1 MRIRAKHVLIF
12 LIAISFLAA
21 YFFPIV
27 EGDVI
32 DGESIAFVGILFGII
47 VGFFIADLYSRYQGI
62 RDNAALDASSL
73 STYYSF
79 AKILGQNKKNKRWL
93 EKQKELINKYIHR
106 FMPLPW
112 PRYSETEPEFS
123 AIVNSLGE
131 IRYDTDKENETYSNM
146 LAVVSGHSDAREKL
160 VMYGKD
166 KLTWGEWLVVLFLA
180 LLLVGSLFYVKVDSL
195 VSVIFT
201 GALISAILI
210 LLFVLKDLNNLNFGE
225 SSVSV
230 EPYERVLDA
239 IGKPRYY
246 RKKGSVWKAFFGRR
260 KK

>member
-1 MRIRAKHVLIF
+1 MKINAKQVLLF
-12 LIAISFLAA
+12 LIVISFLAA
-21 YFFPIV
+21 YFFPV
-27 EGDVI
+27 TEGEVI

-73 STYYSF
+73 GTYYSF
-79 AKILGQNKKNKRWL
+79 AKILGQNKKNKKWL
-93 EKQKELINKYIHR
+93 EKQRELINKYIHK

-112 PRYSETEPEFS
+112 PRYSETEAEFS
-123 AIVNSLGE
+123 AIVDSLGE
-131 IRYDTDKENETYSNM
+131 VRYDTDKENETYSNM

-160 VMYGKD
+160 VMFGRD
-166 KLTWGEWLVVLFLA
+166 KLSLGEWLVVLFLA
-180 LLLVGSLFYVKVDSL
+180 LLLLGSLFYVKVDSL

-201 GALISAILI
+201 GALISAILM

-225 SSVSV
+225 SSVSI

-239 IGKPRYY
+239 IGRPRYFK
-246 RKKGSVWKAFFGRR
+246 KKGSVWTAFFGR
-260 KK
+260 KKN